1 MKNVIDFTSTASMQ
15 SYFLKWRSK
24 GRCIYGAYRYR
35 GKQADY
41 YISNVNSH
49 ASDFVVFVIPPGE
62 RFSLSCEKH
71 LIVGT
76 FLCVLQFLHWYES
89 SLVDYVSN
97 ATSSGDVLS
106 F

>member
-1 MKNVIDFTSTASMQ
+1 MENVIDFTSTASML

-41 YISNVNSH
+41 YISNVNCH
-49 ASDFVVFVIPPGE
+49 ASDFVVFVIPSGK
-62 RFSLSCEKH
+62 RFSLSCEKR

-89 SLVDYVSN
+89 SSVDYVSN
-97 ATSSGDVLS
+97 ATLPGDDLP